1 MIGLSA
7 MECRHALQIKWPP
20 VSTFALIRKHK
31 LSKTRIN
38 RSYKVTPKYL
48 HLKISRKTW
57 LNFCGCRKKKNYFVT
72 PRVQFIC
79 IQEEQA
85 KDGAGRENG
94 HRT

>member
-1 MIGLSA
+1 MVEFLW
-7 MECRHALQIKWPP
+7 MQE
-20 VSTFALIRKHK
+20 
-31 LSKTRIN
+31 
-38 RSYKVTPKYL
+38 
-48 HLKISRKTW
+48 
-57 LNFCGCRKKKNYFVT
+57 KKPYFVT